1 MGCTVD
7 FKATGDDRGCYYEET
22 HRCIVFLNSHENLE
36 DIYKTIT
43 HEVLHHCIE
52 GTNTTIDELQE
63 EKLIFNMQWADYSIY

>member
-7 FKATGDDRGCYYEET
+7 FRATGEDRGCYYEET
-22 HRCIVFLNSHENLE
+22 GRCLVFLNSHENLE

-52 GTNTTIDELQE
+52 STDTKLDELQE
-63 EKLIFNMQWADYSIY
+63 EKLIFNIQWADYSVA

>member
-7 FKATGDDRGCYYEET
+7 FKATGDDRGVYYEET
-22 HRCIVFLNSHENLE
+22 HRCIVYLNSHENLE

-52 GTNTTIDELQE
+52 ETKISIDELQE
-63 EKLIFNMQWADYSIY
+63 EKLIFNMQWANYSVS